1 MEAEAD
7 YILVKE
13 KAIQPI
19 NDFCTYCSKIIAS
32 YLLFSSMDV
41 TRRKWREKE
50 LIFAYGLWL
59 YLLSGRKVWRQE
71 QLVIL
76 PVGEWA
82 ACGAHSRRAGRE
94 WRMTG
99 PSQLPFFPSSILCH
113 PHSEQVFSS
122 YFIFSGNIL
131 RQELVRVPRSCLR
144 HFLIQPRW
152 QSKLTWILSNKKVFV
167 EDEEPGF
174 WRKYFYSQ
182 VFYLWAIPL
191 RRGY

>member
-1 MEAEAD
+1 MEAEAY

-13 KAIQPI
+13 KEIQPI

-41 TRRKWREKE
+41 TKRKWREKE

-71 QLVIL
+71 QLVIV

-82 ACGAHSRRAGRE
+82 ACGARSRRAGRD

-99 PSQLPFFPSSILCH
+99 PSQLPSFPSSILCH

-122 YFIFSGNIL
+122 YFILSGNIL
-131 RQELVRVPRSCLR
+131 RQELVRVPRSCPR
-144 HFLIQPRW
+144 HFWIEPRW
-152 QSKLTWILSNKKVFV
+152 QSELTWILSNKKVFV
-167 EDEEPGF
+167 EAEDPGF
-174 WRKYFYSQ
+174 WGKYFYSQ
-182 VFYLWAIPL
+182 VFYPWAIPL